1 MEIGVGAVFQWAFQ
15 CVAHICIFVCNV
27 HGRLLLFT
35 CTLLIL
41 LVSSGSVQNLKSSMD
56 KAVGYLEGRLLNL
69 TNPYAVAMTLY
80 ALANENR
87 LDRQLLFKF
96 VSPGFVI

>member
-1 MEIGVGAVFQWAFQ
+1 MHTF
-15 CVAHICIFVCNV
+15 IF
-27 HGRLLLFT
+27 LSAMYTALT

-41 LVSSGSVQNLKSSMD
+41 LMSSGSVQNLKSSMD
-56 KAVGYLEGRLLNL
+56 KAVGYLEGRLHNL
-69 TNPYAVAMTLY
+69 VNPYAVAMTSY

-87 LDRQLLFKF
+87 LDRQFLFKF